1 MLFLGTMKQKYTK
14 RPYYDAQSVEFFTAN
29 GIPLPLAEMLNARGV
44 TQSNYQQ
51 FFTNKLS
58 FHSPFDMPNMAEAVE
73 TISYILE
80 EGGSVLICGDY
91 DADGLTASAV
101 LSLFFTDNGVDNDV
115 IIPTRDEGYGLHA
128 EKVIEAFQNKFY
140 DLVITV
146 DCGISNREDVAKIVD
161 ELGVEVIVTDH
172 HELPEVLPDCLCINP
187 KMGYPFPNL
196 SGSGVA
202 WKLVEAL
209 VGREV
214 AMKYV
219 DVAFIGTIADLM
231 PLEDENRSIV
241 KAGLANFQHKS
252 LKYLAELS
260 KCGATLTCNDIA
272 MRIAPKINAAGRVGS
287 PEIALKLLLARDK
300 ADKGIAEE
308 LLAYN
313 EKRKQILDQII
324 AEADLMCN
332 GDQIAKD
339 KLVFL
344 YSGNWQHGL
353 LGIAA
358 ARYKE
363 RYNVPAVVMTLD
375 GDNYVGSARSVENI
389 HLFESFCQCKHLLVK
404 FGGHKASVGFSVHK
418 DNLIA
423 LKDALSQIFS
433 QLPQSHFEKTYLY
446 DIELTSDVK
455 VSQVMEMAEKLQP
468 LLPQDKIV
476 CRVRDAVT
484 FANTFGKEGAHM
496 SATLKSGLGLKSF
509 FKFGEYAP
517 FIKNGGM
524 IDVLCTLEIDNYTKE
539 ICGIV
544 DDVSLCNS
552 LCFDEFYRLN
562 LLRNFSA
569 ESVDFATAE
578 QVKQA
583 LAKDKVLAVFDD
595 YETFVNYSHIFNFD
609 DFVLDIFFVDSRNN
623 KSVAISP
630 LILCD
635 LSSFSTI
642 VAFTNK
648 GYPRKF
654 VNDAI
659 YYPVDCA
666 NQGLYQLELNRDICV
681 QAFSAL
687 KRKTKFDSL
696 KGVYDKYLLGKISY
710 EQFIVALRVFDE
722 LGFIKIVDKFTVEFD
737 NSIKSPLENSK
748 IYKHFVN

>member
-1 MLFLGTMKQKYTK
+1 MLFLGTMKQKYTQ
-14 RPYYDAQSVEFFTAN
+14 RPYNDIKSVEFFTAK
-29 GIPLPLAEMLNARGV
+29 GMPLPIAEMLNARGV
-44 TQSNYQQ
+44 TWQNYNE
-51 FFTNKLS
+51 FFTDKLT
-58 FHSPFDMPNMAEAVE
+58 FHSPFEMPNMTEVAE
-73 TISYILE
+73 TISYLLE
-80 EGGSVLICGDY
+80 GGGSVLICGDY

-128 EKVIEAFQNKFY
+128 EKVIEAFQSKYY

-209 VGREV
+209 AGREV

-231 PLEDENRSIV
+231 PLTDENRSIV
-241 KAGLANFQHKS
+241 KSGLANFSHKS

-260 KCGATLTCNDIA
+260 KCGTALTCNDIA
-272 MRIAPKINAAGRVGS
+272 MRIGPKINAAGRVGS
-287 PEIALKLLLARDK
+287 PEVALKLLLARDS
-300 ADKGIAEE
+300 ADKSVAEE
-308 LLAYN
+308 LLALN
-313 EKRKQILDQII
+313 EKRKQILDAIVL
-324 AEADLMCN
+324 EADKMCD
-332 GDQIAKD
+332 GEQIAKD

-344 YSGNWQHGL
+344 HSDSWQHGL

-389 HLFESFCQCKHLLVK
+389 HLFEAFSQCKDLLVK

-418 DNLIA
+418 DNLQN
-423 LKDALSQIFS
+423 LKEALSNIFS
-433 QLPQSHFEKTYLY
+433 KLPQSHFEKTYLY

-455 VSQVMEMAEKLQP
+455 VAQVMEITERLQP

-476 CRVRDAVT
+476 CRIRDSVA
-484 FANTFGKEGAHM
+484 FANTFGKDGAHM
-496 SATLKSGLGLKSF
+496 LATLKSGLGLKSF

-524 IDVLCTLEIDNYTKE
+524 VDVLCTLEIDNYTKE

-544 DDVSLCNS
+544 DDITLCNS

-562 LLRNFSA
+562 LLRNF
-569 ESVDFATAE
+569 TME
-578 QVKQA
+578 QVQFSTVNEIERA
-583 LAKDKVLAVFDD
+583 LAGDKVLAIFDD
-595 YETFVNYSHIFNFD
+595 YETFVNYTRVFD
-609 DFVLDIFFVDSRNN
+609 FDQFSLDIFFVDGKFN
-623 KSVAISP
+623 KSVVISP

-635 LSSFSTI
+635 MSSFTTIVSFST
-642 VAFTNK
+642 N
-648 GYPRKF
+648 GLPRKYTS
-654 VNDAI
+654 NTK
-659 YYPVDCA
+659 YLQVDCA
-666 NQGLYQLELNRDICV
+666 TDGLYRLQLNRDICV

-687 KRKTKFDSL
+687 KRKTKFDSI
-696 KGVYDKYLLGKISY
+696 KGVYDKHLLGKISY
-710 EQFIVALRVFDE
+710 EQFIVSLRVFVE
-722 LGFIKIVDKFTVEFD
+722 LGFIEIVDKFTIQFD
-737 NSIKSPLENSK
+737 NSAKAPLENSK
-748 IYKHFVN
+748 IYQLFSN